1 MEMPAAYRITYAEGL
16 AWPVDELDT
25 ASKREL
31 DGIIV
36 QVKKRYSAVDSLSRA
51 ATRERRS

>member
-16 AWPVDELDT
+16 AWPADELDT

-51 ATRERRS
+51 ATR